1 MLRLIIKY
9 VDRCVVLLGVL
20 SLGMLVAVAFLQ
32 VVMRYVFSHALPW
45 PEELCRF
52 LFIAVAYV
60 GIALTMR
67 SDNHLC
73 VDLLLTY
80 SSPGMKK
87 VLRIFSMSCTA
98 LFMLLLG
105 CLSYDMIWEVKAMNY
120 MASSMPV
127 PVYITW
133 IPIPVCIWLTALYS
147 ILNIV
152 CIIKNEKIDV
162 QE

>member
-9 VDRCVVLLGVL
+9 VDRCSVLLGVI
-20 SLGMLVAVAFLQ
+20 SLGLLVAVAFLQ
-32 VVMRYVFSHALPW
+32 VVMRYVFSNALPW

-80 SSPGMKK
+80 SSPAIKK
-87 VLRIFSMSCTA
+87 ALRLFSMTCTA

-105 CLSYDMIWEVKAMNY
+105 YLSYEMIWEVKAMNY
-120 MASSMPV
+120 TASSMPV
-127 PVYITW
+127 PIYLTW
-133 IPIPVCIWLTALYS
+133 IPIPVFLFVTAIYS

-162 QE
+162 QV